1 MDPRPAD
8 RSATI
13 LNHAD
18 DPILMLT
25 ALRVAL
31 AEDEPLNLKRLARLL
46 EDCGCQVVGRFH
58 DGASLRAWLEGGGR
72 ADALFLDV
80 QMPGED
86 GLSLARSLDATL
98 PVVFVTAHADH
109 AVEAFD
115 TEAQDFLLK
124 PVTTE
129 RLVRAL
135 DRVRRKLSQ
144 GAPREKRATRYPI
157 QAGEGLIFM
166 ELARTTH
173 FEVKD
178 EVVWAFA
185 GGGALPESPS
195 GQEQA
200 PRAIHGGFKT
210 VWRSLGEVEAHF
222 PEAGLMRIQRHLLIR
237 PEAILGLRP
246 ATNGRVMVRLIGGV
260 ELEASRGT
268 TPRLKERLGL
278 GGRDVDREP

>member
-1 MDPRPAD
+1 
-8 RSATI
+8 
-13 LNHAD
+13 
-18 DPILMLT
+18 MLKP
-25 ALRVAL
+25 LRVAL

-46 EDCGCQVVGRFH
+46 EDCGCTVAGQFRDAAG
-58 DGASLRAWLEGGGR
+58 LRTWLDGGGK

-86 GLSLARSLDATL
+86 GLSLARSLDAAL
-98 PVVFVTAHADH
+98 PVVFVTAHKDH
-109 AVEAFD
+109 AMDAFEA
-115 TEAQDFLLK
+115 EAQDFLLK

-135 DRVRRKLSQ
+135 DRVRRRL
-144 GAPREKRATRYPI
+144 AHLVPPEKRPTRYAI
-157 QAGEGLIFM
+157 QAGEGLLFL

-178 EVVWAFA
+178 ETVWAFA
-185 GGGALPESPS
+185 GE
-195 GQEQA
+195 
-200 PRAIHGGFKT
+200 RFKT

-222 PEAGLMRIQRHLLIR
+222 PDAGLMRIQRHLLLR
-237 PEAILGLRP
+237 PEAVQGLRP
-246 ATNGRVMVRLIGGV
+246 AGNGRVFVRLPGGV

-278 GGRDVDREP
+278 GGKDVDRGGEG